1 MTEILIFLAY
11 VGLLLG
17 GLAAPFVTSLGY
29 LWADSF
35 YPQYLARSI
44 LGGFPVSTV
53 MGASAVLAYI
63 LMDRRAPPRLG
74 APMIMTGIMVIWM
87 TASLTWAVRPDSA
100 FSKWDFAVKTVGF
113 SLFLPFVFRS
123 RVQLEAMLLAHIL
136 GSGMHLIAVGIKGAV
151 TGGGYQWRLTQLP
164 GDYGLNETSA
174 MATVAIMFIPL
185 LLFMRR
191 HSILI
196 PFKWIRLTFFT
207 CYAMLCVTAMIA
219 TGARTG
225 LVCAAVLGTLYWL
238 QSSKKVITGVAVA
251 MLGVLLLVMAPD
263 RWKERMATIDDY
275 QTETSA
281 STRLKV
287 WAWIIDYAK
296 DNPMGGSFRAYEIN
310 IIHMPAN
317 ADNPDGWIQRGR
329 APHSTWFE
337 MLSELGYPGLILFLT
352 LIAVTFASHL
362 RVWRRTHGVEELQ
375 WCADLARALAMALAV
390 LCAGS
395 SFIGIAFQPWYWIM
409 FAASFI
415 LSEYVRRV
423 LSPAKPLPGWMP
435 AQPVAPARPSL
446 PPVPQGGGLGG
457 SVVRRRV

>member
-1 MTEILIFLAY
+1 MSDILIFLAY

-29 LWADSF
+29 VWADAF
-35 YPQYLARSI
+35 YPQYLGRAI
-44 LGGFPVSTV
+44 LGNFPVSTV
-53 MGASAVLAYI
+53 MGASAVLAYL

-74 APMIMTGIMVIWM
+74 APVILTGIMVIWM

-136 GSGMHLIAVGIKGAV
+136 GSGMHLIAVGIKGAL

-185 LLFMRR
+185 LLFLRK

-196 PFKWIRLTFFT
+196 PFKWVRLTFFT
-207 CYAMLCVTAMIA
+207 SYAMLCGTAMIA

-225 LVCAAVLGTLYWL
+225 LVCAAVLGGLYWL
-238 QSSKKVITGVAVA
+238 QSSKKVVTAVAVA
-251 MLGVLLLVMAPD
+251 MIGVLLLVAAPD
-263 RWKERMATIDDY
+263 RWKARMATIDDY

-287 WAWIIDYAK
+287 WAWAIGFAN

-310 IIHMPAN
+310 VIHMPRN

-337 MLSELGYPGLILFLT
+337 MLSELGYPGLLVFLI
-352 LIAVTFASHL
+352 LIAVTFASQL
-362 RVWRRTHGVEELQ
+362 RVWRRTREIEELR

-390 LCAGS
+390 LMAGS

-435 AQPVAPARPSL
+435 AEPQPKPRPAL
-446 PPVPQGGGLGG
+446 PPVPQAGGMG
-457 SVVRRRV
+457 VVRRRV